1 MLCRFDGNP
10 GTYYSQF
17 NFWGNFLLYLTG
29 PVVPSLWLM
38 YAHFQVFHEENRTK
52 RLFLPL
58 SVPFAAN
65 ALITVFSLNFSWY
78 YNIDAENIYHRGQ
91 YFWIPASI
99 TIGLILAAFLL
110 IITNRSK
117 IEKKHYLSLVF
128 FAVPPFAC
136 IVLQLLFYE
145 IPFMLNGLSL
155 SLLIVFFTIQNRR
168 MDTDYL
174 TGAYNRKSLE
184 AYMRK
189 KIGASTENST
199 FSAILLDL
207 NDFKRINDTFGHDMG
222 DEALET
228 SKVHVNATG
237 AQLCDQRAERLAGKR
252 TAEVGCGDELSADAS
267 VLRTRQGGRLDQRG
281 DDSTIGTTDTGVE
294 MAKTDVGKAIHRNA
308 HEQRVVRAAKRKLAA
323 AGGGGDHGRNF
334 LAAHQGC
341 PKLYERGGCHG
352 RFVVAA
358 ISENGANEQRASE
371 GRNRAGKPTDGGAR
385 QHRMLLKVRKR

>member
-1 MLCRFDGNP
+1 MNLADNIILNFYSIGLLIIISVHASRYQEKVFFQHKLYMIMLYLTILMLVFDMLCRFDGNP

-17 NFWGNFLLYLTG
+17 NFWGNFLLYLIG

-58 SVPFAAN
+58 FVLFAAN
-65 ALITVFSLNFSWY
+65 ALITVFSLNFRWY
-78 YNIDAENIYHRGQ
+78 YYIDAENIYHRGQ

-136 IVLQLLFYE
+136 IVLQLFFYE

-189 KIGASTENST
+189 KIGASTEDST

-207 NDFKRINDTFGHDMG
+207 NDFKAINDTFGHDMG
-222 DEALET
+222 DEALQT
-228 SKVHVNATG
+228 SV
-237 AQLCDQRAERLAGKR
+237 RLLKTCIRHHDFIARFG
-252 TAEVGCGDELSADAS
+252 GDEFYIVLDVSDQADLEETVFRINRCVEKYNKSA
-267 VLRTRQGGRLDQRG
+267 TRPFTLGFSMGYAVYDYH
-281 DDSTIGTTDTGVE
+281 SKMKVE
-294 MAKTDVGKAIHRNA
+294 EFQKKIDVMMYENKRANKAI
-308 HEQRVVRAAKRKLAA
+308 
-323 AGGGGDHGRNF
+323 
-334 LAAHQGC
+334 
-341 PKLYERGGCHG
+341 
-352 RFVVAA
+352 
-358 ISENGANEQRASE
+358 
-371 GRNRAGKPTDGGAR
+371 
-385 QHRMLLKVRKR
+385 